1 MSYETLDL
9 WLFEPADGACGTCAD
24 MRGVYSYAVPRPH
37 ENCTRCSV
45 SSGEVKAELT
55 ATREELI
62 DQYELVE
69 AVTWVAKGGESAVEQ
84 NWSTGTETTVS
95 GEGSVEEGG
104 IGATIGGSQ
113 TDTASSGGSRTET
126 FHYDVDVG
134 GASQLVAALYQVK
147 VFQTVHTYRAHW
159 SEGMGADFEFEVI
172 AATRE
177 ERTFSGY
184 RQVAF

>member
-1 MSYETLDL
+1 MSFETLGL
-9 WLFEPADGACGTCAD
+9 WLFEPADGSCDRCGE
-24 MRGVYSYAVPRPH
+24 RQGLYSYAVEPPH
-37 ENCTRCSV
+37 ENCHCTV
-45 SSGEVKAELT
+45 TSGEVKAELI
-55 ATREELI
+55 ATREDLV

-69 AVTWVAKGGESAVEQ
+69 EVTWMPRGGELAVEQ

-113 TDTASSGGSRTET
+113 TDSATSGGSKTVT
-126 FHYDVDVG
+126 FRYDTDVG
-134 GASQLVAALYQVK
+134 GASQLVVALYQVK
-147 VFQTVHTYRAHW
+147 VFQTVQTYRAHW

-177 ERTFSGY
+177 ERAFSGY